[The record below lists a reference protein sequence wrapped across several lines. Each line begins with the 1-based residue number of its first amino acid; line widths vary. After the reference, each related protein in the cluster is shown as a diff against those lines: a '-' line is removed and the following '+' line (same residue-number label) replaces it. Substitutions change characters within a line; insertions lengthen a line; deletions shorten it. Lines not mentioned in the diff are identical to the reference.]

1 MTAKVRAWSSL
12 FGCVTLVAAL
22 GQSTGADEGVA
33 VPASVTMAAAVSPT
47 PTPSATGGTAPHTA
61 LTKYYVVV
69 AGQNGPESL
78 AEIAGRLLGTAS
90 RTEEIYRLNVGRP
103 QSDGQSLTMSKQLRV
118 GWSLILPWDAVGDG
132 VRVGQLPTAAPPG
145 GTGPGTPPPPPPAPP
160 RGGTAT
166 SGPCANPLPP
176 RADAGWAQERMTPD
190 QAWERTR
197 GGGVLVAVVDS
208 GVDAATVELDGRV
221 AVGADIPAGSGRGDI
236 DCLGSG
242 TAMASIIGARA
253 PKSGGRSATRG
264 TPVVGIA
271 PEATILPLRVVGE
284 SPQSKAADAAT
295 AIQVAVSA
303 GARVIALGTFVD
315 VADAA
320 VLEAITQAAQH
331 DVVLI
336 APAATDGS
344 TPPSGPSGLESLLR
358 VGGFGAEGQPAA
370 KYQPAGVDV
379 AAPGIDVGAIGA
391 NGAGM
396 RTGSGSQYAVAF
408 VAGAAALVR
417 SAHPDLSASQ
427 VVKRIK
433 ATAEYAGR
441 PDPDPVT
448 GWGMVNANA
457 AVTTALA
464 TEVKPAP
471 GDSGGLPTGRLLSLA
486 VLVTAGLSGAAL
498 LLRRP
503 SAPLTAAGD
512 GATAT
517 ARPTGSGNTPA
528 GPVGRAPDG
537 SDGVRGV
544 FRVEGLPAP
553 AGQTVGDDGVTDVN
567 LSAAS
572 DPQTGAADPQTG
584 AADPQTGAADPQTG
598 AADPQA
604 GAADPVTPG
613 STATG
618 PAARG

>member
-12 FGCVTLVAAL
+12 LGCVTLAAAL
-22 GQSTGADEGVA
+22 GQSTGADDLAGVA

-103 QSDGQSLTMSKQLRV
+103 QPDGQSLTSSKQLRV
-118 GWSLILPWDAVGDG
+118 GWSLILPWDAVGDS

-145 GTGPGTPPPPPPAPP
+145 GAGPGTPHPPPPPPAPP
-160 RGGTAT
+160 RGGTAA

-242 TAMASIIGARA
+242 TAIASIIGARA
-253 PKSGGRSATRG
+253 PKTEGRSATRG

-320 VLEAITQAAQH
+320 VVEAIKQAAQH

-344 TPPSGPSGLESLLR
+344 TPPSGASGLESVLR
-358 VGGFGAEGQPAA
+358 VGGFGAEGQPAE

-433 ATAEYAGR
+433 ATAEHAGR

-503 SAPLTAAGD
+503 SAPPTAAGD

-528 GPVGRAPDG
+528 GPVGKAPDG
-537 SDGVRGV
+537 SDGIRGV

-553 AGQTVGDDGVTDVN
+553 AGQGVGDDGVTDVN
-567 LSAAS
+567 LSAA
-572 DPQTGAADPQTG
+572 G
-584 AADPQTGAADPQTG
+584 
-598 AADPQA
+598 DPQA